1 MFSNWS
7 AASRSLP
14 VPRLLCSTS
23 FAAKALRLS
32 CNCGYHSGRSDLD
45 YILLPGMDGKAD
57 LLGPLMD
64 ALPEAP
70 RKSVP
75 HYLTDTVVNYD
86 QLLSMLEFI
95 VPEAPYLLIA
105 ESYSTPLA
113 IRFAASHPSHLQ
125 GLVLCAGFASSPLR
139 GWRRKVALI
148 TSRFLFRLQPSCS
161 ALESFLIGKG
171 ADLALLNQLQTSI
184 AAVKPKVLAA
194 RLNEVLNCDVR
205 GDLTKIG
212 VPTLYIQAQ
221 NDRLIGPGSLSEILA
236 LKPDIVVEQIPGP
249 HLLFQ
254 REPIKAAAAIER
266 FVQQK
271 ILHAPGSTPSG
282 AGSFTAWLP

>member
-1 MFSNWS
+1 
-7 AASRSLP
+7 
-14 VPRLLCSTS
+14 
-23 FAAKALRLS
+23 
-32 CNCGYHSGRSDLD
+32 
-45 YILLPGMDGKAD
+45 MDGKAD
-57 LLGPLMD
+57 LLMPLMD
-64 ALPEAP
+64 ALSEAP

-86 QLLSMLEFI
+86 QLLSMLKFI

-113 IRFAASHPSHLQ
+113 IRFAASHPPHLQ

-139 GWRRKVALI
+139 GWRRKAALI
-148 TSRFLFRLQPSCS
+148 ASRFLFRLPPSRS
-161 ALESFLIGKG
+161 ALGSFLIGKG

-194 RLNEVLNCDVR
+194 RLREVLNCDVR
-205 GDLTKIG
+205 GDLAKIE

-221 NDRLIGPGSLSEILA
+221 DDRLIGPGSLSEILA
-236 LKPDIVVEQIPGP
+236 LKPGIVVDQISGP

-266 FVQQK
+266 FVQLK

-282 AGSFTAWLP
+282 SGSFTA